1 MNEIVGVRIC
11 SNIIFT
17 KELNNEKI
25 TELILRL
32 ENEFAQIIKND
43 TDVDL
48 ISGRATFIT
57 IDENHEL
64 VYEDL

>member
-1 MNEIVGVRIC
+1 MNKIVGIRIC
-11 SNIIFT
+11 SNMIFT
-17 KELNNEKI
+17 KELDNEKI
-25 TELILRL
+25 KEIISRL

-48 ISGRATFIT
+48 ISGRANFIT
-57 IDENHEL
+57 TDENRKL

>member
-11 SNIIFT
+11 SNMIFT

-48 ISGRATFIT
+48 ISGSVRR
-57 IDENHEL
+57 N
-64 VYEDL
+64 